1 MTKGHASMAPPRT
14 PVHRRAVLRAV
25 LGGSLAALPA
35 AAWAQAPAG
44 SYCYV
49 FGRSIDD
56 DLAGASDMPLR
67 DGVPDTEVRLYLNNL
82 YFYLGRTGS
91 HFIRSMRLRHTTL
104 PGLRWDT
111 VPGNGVPA
119 LVVRSEGRMVN
130 RADGSIDGLNL
141 PDRAFLQLFV
151 ADPGP
156 LAARTPGFVLDV
168 TTLEGTLTIPVK
180 PFDLNDNQF
189 Y

>member
-1 MTKGHASMAPPRT
+1 MAPPRT
-14 PVHRRAVLRAV
+14 PVHRRAFLAA
-25 LGGSLAALPA
+25 LLAALPA
-35 AAWAQAPAG
+35 AALAQLPSG
-44 SYCYV
+44 SYCYI
-49 FGRSIDD
+49 FGRALEDD
-56 DLAGASDMPLR
+56 MAGASDMPLR
-67 DGVPDTEVRLYLNNL
+67 DGVPDTELRLYLNNL
-82 YFYLGRTGS
+82 YFYLGRNGS

-111 VPGNGVPA
+111 IPGNGVPV
-119 LVVRSEGRMVN
+119 LVVRYDGRTVN
-130 RADGSIDGLNL
+130 RPDGSIDGLNL

-156 LAARTPGFVLDV
+156 VAARTPGFVLDV
-168 TTLEGTLTIPVK
+168 TTLEGTLTIPVR